1 MQVKT
6 VSIDQIKPYENNP
19 RNNDDAVDAVANS
32 IKEFGWQQPIVVDN
46 GGVIIAGHTRYKA
59 AKQLKL
65 KEVPIVVA
73 DNLTEEQVNAYRLA
87 DNKSGELATWD
98 DDELQEELD
107 KILDIDMTD
116 FGFDLETELEDDE
129 VIDDDYEE
137 EVPEEPK
144 SKLGQ
149 VYQLGRHRLMCG
161 DSTNPEDVKKLMNGV
176 QADLLITDPPYNV
189 NYEGKQDSKMTIKND
204 HQEAENF
211 YKFLLAAFTNAKD
224 NMKAGAAFYIW
235 YASSEAVNFNR
246 SAVDAGLSVRQ
257 ELIWAKNQMIIGRQD
272 YQWQHEPCLYGWADG
287 GSHSWY
293 SDRKQT
299 TILNFDKP
307 QRSDLH
313 PTMKPIPLFD
323 YQIKN
328 SSKSGDN
335 VLDLFSG
342 SGTTLMAC
350 EQDGRNS
357 YLMEFDPRYVDVI
370 IDRWEKFTGE
380 TAKLIQE

>member
-59 AKQLKL
+59 AKRLKL

-87 DNKSGELATWD
+87 DNKSGELATWN

-129 VIDDDYEE
+129 AIDDDYEE

-161 DSTNPEDVKKLMNGV
+161 DSTNPDDVKKLMNGV

-211 YKFLLAAFTNAKD
+211 YKFLLEAFTNAKD

-335 VLDLFSG
+335 VLDLFGG

-350 EQDGRNS
+350 EQDGRNA

-370 IDRWEKFTGE
+370 IDRWEKFTGK